1 MKRISKRLVALLLV
15 LMMVCS
21 VTSALAKTTYLT
33 MAAVASS
40 SGLFPYVVSIGK
52 VLNTYCPDYSIT
64 VSESGGN
71 VDNTK
76 RLRNGEVKIA
86 NSISN
91 TDYESYT
98 GTGTTFNG
106 NPFTDFRILWYYE
119 KSPIQICV
127 ALDTGIETI
136 YDLDGKPF
144 NPGGTGTAASVV
156 IHAAFDA
163 LGIHPNYF
171 EAGQADAADAY
182 ANRQI
187 VGAVKTGPSPDSYVM
202 QLNSSRPIRLLAIS
216 DEDMAKILE
225 AIPSVKSAIVP
236 ANSYEGVD
244 YDAQCIS
251 TYQGVQVLR
260 VLFQSQGT
268 EVKRHVT
275 FETGYEADSPI
286 NFGTLTYKSV
296 VDRMDKKKFV
306 DNYANYETF
315 KDQPSMVGTS
325 FSMGIIAMLLA
336 YGLGLPIGILM
347 ARRKDKL
354 ADKLGMA
361 YIIFII
367 AVPSLAYI
375 YLFRYIMTSITDLP
389 SVFTTYGPSDWRS
402 WVLPIISLAM
412 PSIAGLMLWTRRYVV
427 DQMNSDY
434 VKFAKAK
441 GLNQREIFN
450 HHIFKNAS
458 IPIAHGI
465 PTSLAGCITGA
476 LITESIYS
484 VGGMG
489 KMLPNAIKQYNN
501 VMVIALAFMFS
512 TIFILSVLLGDI
524 LITKID
530 PRISL
535 SEKAGRT

>member
-1 MKRISKRLVALLLV
+1 MKRISKRLIALMLV
-15 LMMVCS
+15 LAMLCV
-21 VTSALAKTTYLT
+21 APAAFAKTYLT

-91 TDYESYT
+91 TDYESYS

-106 NPFTDFRILWYYE
+106 SPFTDFRILWYYE

-127 ALDTGIETI
+127 AQDTGIESI
-136 YDLDGKPF
+136 YDLEGKPF

-202 QLNSSRPIRLLAIS
+202 QLNSNRPIRILAIS

-251 TYQGVQVLR
+251 TYQGVQVSMD
-260 VLFQSQGT
+260 FSQEEGYKFFKAMWEDGKEIWQNAYPVGANNDVPAMTLQAAATPLHAGT
-268 EVKRHVT
+268 VQYLVEH
-275 FETGYEADSPI
+275 GYE
-286 NFGTLTYKSV
+286 
-296 VDRMDKKKFV
+296 
-306 DNYANYETF
+306 
-315 KDQPSMVGTS
+315 
-325 FSMGIIAMLLA
+325 
-336 YGLGLPIGILM
+336 
-347 ARRKDKL
+347 
-354 ADKLGMA
+354 
-361 YIIFII
+361 
-367 AVPSLAYI
+367 VPENLI
-375 YLFRYIMTSITDLP
+375 P
-389 SVFTTYGPSDWRS
+389 PE
-402 WVLPIISLAM
+402 
-412 PSIAGLMLWTRRYVV
+412 YVPV
-427 DQMNSDY
+427 Q
-434 VKFAKAK
+434 
-441 GLNQREIFN
+441 
-450 HHIFKNAS
+450 
-458 IPIAHGI
+458 
-465 PTSLAGCITGA
+465 
-476 LITESIYS
+476 
-484 VGGMG
+484 
-489 KMLPNAIKQYNN
+489 
-501 VMVIALAFMFS
+501 
-512 TIFILSVLLGDI
+512 
-524 LITKID
+524 
-530 PRISL
+530 
-535 SEKAGRT
+535 